1 MKQNTLK
8 YYIIALLFLLG
19 ATPSCVQYIMA
30 SDVTAVAPTG
40 KTVAAGAAEEV
51 EDEEATDE
59 DEDEEALE
67 DEEDEELDEEGL
79 DDEEL
84 DEEDEEA
91 EEDDDAE
98 NDSIPLGIDE
108 DSEILVKGSNGREE
122 VIEIPEG
129 LIIDDEQG
137 DDYVTRTYLTGDST
151 AISPADST
159 TLATEVYIDR
169 LRRMPTAIEMPW
181 NEVVQK
187 FIDRYSGRLR
197 RTVSVMLGKSNFYMP
212 AFEEALEVYGLPLE
226 LKYLPVI
233 ESALNPNA
241 VSSVGAGGLWQ
252 FMVSTGK
259 RYGLK
264 VNTMIDERRDLVK
277 SSLAAA
283 HYLSD
288 LYEMFGDWNLV
299 IAAYNCGPGNITKA
313 IQRSG
318 GVKDYWQ
325 IYPYLPAETR
335 GYVPAFIAANYI
347 MTYYCDHDI
356 VPMET
361 TLPEATDTIMLFRN
375 VHLEQVSKVLG
386 IDIEKLRMLNPQ
398 YRRDIVTGYSEPTD
412 LRLPKEYI
420 SKYIEMEDS
429 IVAYNVDE
437 LMKRDMVEVNKAPVY
452 KAKRVTYRSKR
463 SRALSSKRK
472 GRRSKVSRSSRVS
485 SKKRS
490 SASKRRSSSTRKS
503 RVSSKKRNTKASAKK
518 RSSKAKSSK
527 RSTRKRRR

>member
-1 MKQNTLK
+1 MMKQNLK

-30 SDVTAVAPTG
+30 SDVTSVAPTG
-40 KTVAAGAAEEV
+40 KTVAAEEA
-51 EDEEATDE
+51 EDEEALDEDEDDEAAEE
-59 DEDEEALE
+59 DEDEEGLDEGDEEEEDEEGDEDDEE
-67 DEEDEELDEEGL
+67 DEEDE
-79 DDEEL
+79 
-84 DEEDEEA
+84 
-91 EEDDDAE
+91 AE

-108 DSEILVKGSNGREE
+108 DSEILVKGSNGRDE

-129 LIIDDEQG
+129 LIVDDEQG
-137 DDYVTRTYLTGDST
+137 DDYMTRTYLSGDST

-197 RTVSVMLGKSNFYMP
+197 RTVSVMLGKSNFFMP

-347 MTYYCDHDI
+347 MTYYCEHDI

-452 KAKRVTYRSKR
+452 KAKRVSYKSKR
-463 SRALSSKRK
+463 RSALKSKRK
-472 GRRSKVSRSSRVS
+472 GRRSKVSRSRVS

-490 SASKRRSSSTRKS
+490 SASRRRASSGRKS
-503 RVSSKKRNTKASAKK
+503 KVSSKKRKSKSKSSKK
-518 RSSKAKSSK
+518 RSSK
-527 RSTRKRRR
+527 KRRR

>member
-1 MKQNTLK
+1 MKQENLK
-8 YYIIALLFLLG
+8 YYIIALLFLIG
-19 ATPSCVQYIMA
+19 ATPSCVQYVMA
-30 SDVTAVAPTG
+30 SNVLSVAPTG
-40 KTVAAGAAEEV
+40 KTVTANNASAEEDEDASEE
-51 EDEEATDE
+51 EDEDVDE
-59 DEDEEALE
+59 QDEEDLDDEEDPDAEDDEEDIDEEDDEDEEE
-67 DEEDEELDEEGL
+67 
-79 DDEEL
+79 
-84 DEEDEEA
+84 
-91 EEDDDAE
+91 E
-98 NDSIPLGIDE
+98 NDSIPLGID
-108 DSEILVKGSNGREE
+108 DASEILVRGSNGREE
-122 VIEIPEG
+122 VIEIPEAM
-129 LIIDDEQG
+129 IVDDEQG
-137 DDYVTRTYLTGDST
+137 DDYVTRTYLSGDST
-151 AISPADST
+151 AVSPADST
-159 TLATEVYIDR
+159 MLATEVYIDR

-318 GVKDYWQ
+318 GVRDYWQ

-347 MTYYCDHDI
+347 MTYYCEHDI

-437 LMKRDMVEVNKAPVY
+437 LMKRDMVEVNNAPVY
-452 KAKRVTYRSKR
+452 KSKRVTYKSKR
-463 SRALSSKRK
+463 NRALKSKRK
-472 GRRSKVSRSSRVS
+472 ARRSKVSRSKRVS

-490 SASKRRSSSTRKS
+490 SVSRRRAASSRSKKVSSKRKSSKKKSTKRRS
-503 RVSSKKRNTKASAKK
+503 
-518 RSSKAKSSK
+518 
-527 RSTRKRRR
+527 RRRRR